1 MRSELALAA
10 LASAAV
16 PGMKPVSVAGIHPGD
31 GDRELE
37 IQRAVVEDATGR
49 TWVVHSPLTPVAG
62 ARLQRHDELVRQL
75 PRHVPFK
82 VPAAAGHAS
91 VGKDGAAVVYPFIE
105 GSPLDLGRIP
115 AGQGLASAVGRTIA
129 AVHNIPRAVFEAQD
143 VPVFDAGGVRQRAIS
158 EVDRA
163 AETGRVPTGLL
174 ARWEEAFESA
184 SLWQFATTP
193 IHGSF
198 RGSSLLVSFSD
209 ERDAATGRVV
219 AVLNWDEASVGD
231 PAADLA
237 ELYVQAAPAA
247 WEAVLDAYAL
257 ARAQRPDPY
266 LHARARL
273 VSELRVLRGLAR
285 AVEDGREDSVRRS
298 VEALRRLDR
307 LTEHEDS
314 IVPVSARVA
323 SHQSPTAVAAPGADT
338 HGDDA
343 HGEARGHGADPVGQ
357 DSFEEEVAEL
367 TDGDSTAFADEDAAA
382 FADEDPAKLTDEGA
396 AELTDEDPAELTG
409 ELTYGGPAGITDED
423 AEPLSGGDVED
434 DGGDED
440 VLTDQEDDGH
450 DAPAEGEGHPYD
462 PDLTIEVPVAAVH
475 GGSQELGGPERATSD
490 DPSLAEASAEDGAD
504 EDPTGS
510 PTEDE
515 PGADLAD
522 RELADLDDEE
532 RLHELYGMP
541 DTGMPDDATTEATDG
556 SAPRD
561 S

>member
-367 TDGDSTAFADEDAAA
+367 TDEDAAA
-382 FADEDPAKLTDEGA
+382 FA
-396 AELTDEDPAELTG
+396 
-409 ELTYGGPAGITDED
+409 DED